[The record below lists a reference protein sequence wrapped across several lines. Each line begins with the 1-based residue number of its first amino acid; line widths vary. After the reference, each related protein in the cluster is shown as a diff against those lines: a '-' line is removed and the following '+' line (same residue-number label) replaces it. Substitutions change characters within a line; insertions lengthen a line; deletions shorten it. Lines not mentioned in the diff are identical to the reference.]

1 MYLYGTENL
10 NFQGYIISRL
20 FCDFVVSNKN
30 KRIFS
35 YHFFLFLSNVC
46 CLSSAHPNCKKK

>member
-35 YHFFLFLSNVC
+35 YHFFSVSKQCVLSVIC
-46 CLSSAHPNCKKK
+46 TS